1 MSFNSNLLIPTS
13 VYIYIYFI
21 PIQMLMLPWQQ
32 NISRIT
38 TLLNRFML
46 VLMKKW
52 LVNVIL

>member
-46 VLMKKW
+46 VLMKTW